1 MGVMV
6 ELFDMGFH
14 LHNYVENIKNDINNR
29 INSMDENKILSSNEN
44 DCIQYLINLFRVELI
59 KLCPEKISY
68 TKKSRTIYKKDL
80 PRRISFNPYETVEVP
95 NIVYSI
101 PFNGDME
108 LLKYCPSHY
117 QFPPNDFYIENNSI
131 RFELLKLDDD
141 VESFKREDNKSKDNL
156 NIMFEN
162 MNNDIV
168 KINQDLEIYIKNT
181 FKNKKENLIKEND
194 FFASLDIQESNSE
207 KIHRTETYS
216 VPLNF
221 QEKISINF
229 NEISE
234 LNPTLDYETYNKLLT
249 SIYKYCSSFEQHPE
263 ICKPH
268 NEEGI
273 RDLILAHLTSITDET
288 VAAEAINRSGK
299 TDLLIKHSI
308 HNMFVA
314 ECKIWYGK
322 KAYLDAIT
330 QLLSYLTW
338 KDSKTAII
346 IFVRNRG
353 MSHVLN
359 EIKKHTPSH
368 ENFKKFNRCYGDNWF
383 EYEFINEDITFF
395 LSVLVFKID

>member
-1 MGVMV
+1 MV

-44 DCIQYLINLFRVELI
+44 ECIQYLNNLFQVKLIELY
-59 KLCPEKISY
+59 PEKIYY

-101 PFNGDME
+101 PFKGDIE
-108 LLKYCPSHY
+108 LLKYSPSHY
-117 QFPPNDFYIENNSI
+117 QLPPKKFYIKNNCI
-131 RFELLKLDDD
+131 CFELLKLDDD
-141 VESFKREDNKSKDNL
+141 VESFKREVDKSKDYL
-156 NIMFEN
+156 TIMFEN
-162 MNNDIV
+162 MNTDVI
-168 KINQDLEIYIKNT
+168 KINRDLEIYIKNT
-181 FKNKKENLIKEND
+181 FKNKKETLIKEND
-194 FFASLDIQESNSE
+194 FFASLDIPESNSE

-216 VPLNF
+216 VPINF
-221 QEKISINF
+221 QDKISINF

-234 LNPTLDYETYNKLLT
+234 LNPTLDYKTYNKLLN

-268 NEEGI
+268 NEESI

-299 TDLLIKHSI
+299 TDLLVKHSF
-308 HNMFVA
+308 HNIFVA

-346 IFVRNRG
+346 IFVRNQG

-359 EIKKHTPSH
+359 EIKKHTSSH
-368 ENFKKFNRCYGDNWF
+368 ANFKRFNRCYGENWF
-383 EYEFINEDITFF
+383 EYEFFNDDIAFF

>member
-1 MGVMV
+1 MGVRV
-6 ELFDMGFH
+6 ELFNIGFH
-14 LHNYVENIKNDINNR
+14 LHNYVENIKNDINNT
-29 INSMDENKILSSNEN
+29 ISSMDENKILSSNEN
-44 DCIQYLINLFRVELI
+44 ECIQYLNNLFQVKLIELY
-59 KLCPEKISY
+59 PEKIYY

-101 PFNGDME
+101 PFKGDIE
-108 LLKYCPSHY
+108 LLKYSPSHY
-117 QFPPNDFYIENNSI
+117 QLPPKKFYIKNNCI
-131 RFELLKLDDD
+131 CFELLKLDDD
-141 VESFKREDNKSKDNL
+141 VESFKREVDKSKDYL
-156 NIMFEN
+156 TIMFEN
-162 MNNDIV
+162 MNTDVI
-168 KINQDLEIYIKNT
+168 KINRDLEIYIKNT
-181 FKNKKENLIKEND
+181 FKNKKETLIKEND
-194 FFASLDIQESNSE
+194 FFASLDIPESNSE

-216 VPLNF
+216 VPINF
-221 QEKISINF
+221 QDKISINF

-234 LNPTLDYETYNKLLT
+234 LNPTLDYKTYNKLLT
-249 SIYKYCSSFEQHPE
+249 SLYKYCSSFEQHLE
-263 ICKPH
+263 ICKHH

-299 TDLLIKHSI
+299 TDLLVKHGF
-308 HNMFVA
+308 HNIFVA

-322 KAYLDAIT
+322 KTYLDAIT

-346 IFVRNRG
+346 IFVRNQG

-359 EIKKHTPSH
+359 EIKKHTSSH
-368 ENFKKFNRCYGDNWF
+368 ANFKRFNRCYGENWF
-383 EYEFINEDITFF
+383 EYEFFNDDIAFF

>member
-1 MGVMV
+1 MV
-6 ELFDMGFH
+6 KLFNMGFH
-14 LHNYVENIKNDINNR
+14 LPNYVENIKNDINNT
-29 INSMDENKILSSNEN
+29 ISSMDENKILSSNEN
-44 DCIQYLINLFRVELI
+44 ESIQYLINLFRVELI
-59 KLCPEKISY
+59 ELYPEKIYY

-101 PFNGDME
+101 PFKGDIE
-108 LLKYCPSHY
+108 LLKYSPSHY
-117 QFPPNDFYIENNSI
+117 QLPPKKFYIKNNCI
-131 RFELLKLDDD
+131 CFELLKLDDD
-141 VESFKREDNKSKDNL
+141 VESFKREVEKSKDYL
-156 NIMFEN
+156 TIMFEN
-162 MNNDIV
+162 MNTDVI
-168 KINQDLEIYIKNT
+168 KINRDLEIYIKNT
-181 FKNKKENLIKEND
+181 FKNKKETLIKEND
-194 FFASLDIQESNSE
+194 FFASLDIPESNSE

-216 VPLNF
+216 VPINF
-221 QEKISINF
+221 QDKISINF

-234 LNPTLDYETYNKLLT
+234 LNPTLDYKTYNKLLN

-268 NEEGI
+268 NEESI

-299 TDLLIKHSI
+299 TDLLVKHGF
-308 HNMFVA
+308 HNIFVA

-322 KAYLDAIT
+322 KAFLDAIT

-346 IFVRNRG
+346 IFVRNQG

-359 EIKKHTPSH
+359 EIKKHTSSH
-368 ENFKKFNRCYGDNWF
+368 ANFKRFNRCYGENWF
-383 EYEFINEDITFF
+383 EYEFFNDDIAFF

>member
-1 MGVMV
+1 MV
-6 ELFDMGFH
+6 ELFNIGFH
-14 LHNYVENIKNDINNR
+14 LHNYVENIKNDINNT
-29 INSMDENKILSSNEN
+29 ISSMDENKILSSNEN
-44 DCIQYLINLFRVELI
+44 ECIQYLNNLFQVELI
-59 KLCPEKISY
+59 ELYPEKIYY

-101 PFNGDME
+101 PFKGDIE
-108 LLKYCPSHY
+108 LLKYSPSHY
-117 QFPPNDFYIENNSI
+117 QLPPKKFYIKNNCI
-131 RFELLKLDDD
+131 CFELLKLDDD
-141 VESFKREDNKSKDNL
+141 VESFKREVDKSKDYL
-156 NIMFEN
+156 TIMFEN
-162 MNNDIV
+162 MNTDVI
-168 KINQDLEIYIKNT
+168 KINRDLEIYIKNT
-181 FKNKKENLIKEND
+181 FKNKKETLIKEND
-194 FFASLDIQESNSE
+194 FFASLDIPESNSE

-216 VPLNF
+216 VPINF
-221 QEKISINF
+221 QDKISINF

-234 LNPTLDYETYNKLLT
+234 LNPTLDYKTYNKLLN

-268 NEEGI
+268 NEESI

-299 TDLLIKHSI
+299 TDLLVKHSF
-308 HNMFVA
+308 HNIFVA

-346 IFVRNRG
+346 IFVRNQG

-359 EIKKHTPSH
+359 EIKKHTSSH
-368 ENFKKFNRCYGDNWF
+368 ANFKRFNRCYGENWF
-383 EYEFINEDITFF
+383 EYEFFNDDIAFF